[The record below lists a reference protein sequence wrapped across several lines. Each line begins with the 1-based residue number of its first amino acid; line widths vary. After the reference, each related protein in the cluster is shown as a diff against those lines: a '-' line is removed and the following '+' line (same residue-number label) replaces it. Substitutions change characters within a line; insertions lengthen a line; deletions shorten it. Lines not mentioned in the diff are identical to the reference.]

1 MLQWYGCLA
10 DRQGKVCPG
19 YSIKLVPAGTIGE
32 KMILI
37 YLDPGSGSFLI
48 QLLIAGLAGA
58 GLAIAISWGRI
69 KRFLNKK
76 KNKDVDINKDDDEDE
91 DDGQPGA

>member
-1 MLQWYGCLA
+1 
-10 DRQGKVCPG
+10 
-19 YSIKLVPAGTIGE
+19 
-32 KMILI
+32 MILI

-69 KRFLNKK
+69 KRLFG
-76 KNKDVDINKDDDEDE
+76 KNKPVDVDKDKDE
-91 DDGQPGA
+91 DDEQPGA